1 MIQLL
6 EKKIIPKKQKEIR
19 IQIGNINT
27 TATTT
32 TTQPIIREKQNIENK
47 EQQNETKE
55 QENINEPIEKTQVNP
70 IKMTD
75 KTKTTNIDRNRIMER
90 LNQQNLLL
98 VKPNVFLPM
107 IREQEPEIER
117 EKTTEIIPTT
127 IQPLKIKR
135 KVVIKK
141 PVQKEKETVPPPP
154 PPPQQFEELPI
165 QEAVPELPPPPTE
178 EVATK
183 KKRQP
188 RIPKAKKGEMEKG
201 VSDIDLKKAKINGM
215 NVIDRLPED
224 KQKIII
230 KPPSFYMNN
239 RMIFIDKLR
248 SLFSPYRNEVLSNN
262 ETVSCNTQSNTTD
275 FELMTHQKVARDY
288 LNLYTPYRG
297 LLLYFGL
304 GSGKCLKKDTPI
316 LMYDGSIKMVQDIE
330 IDDQLMGDDS
340 KPRTILSLAQGRDRM
355 YDIIPSIGNKYTVNE
370 VHILCLKA
378 EGFPNMIENESKFK
392 IEWIEN
398 NTFHSRTFD
407 QECKNEAFSFFDSV
421 PKNNIIEIEVVDY
434 LKLPDDKKKLL
445 KGYKVPVDFEEKQIP
460 IDPYFIGVWITQ
472 IHNKCTNISCMDFE
486 ILFHIRNILDDDLK
500 LVHKNNFNFVI
511 HDTNTNDTSHRF
523 LQIIKDFN
531 LIDSKNIPF
540 LYKCNSRQN
549 RLKLLAGIIDSIGIY
564 NNKMN
569 YYEIYFPSKLNNNPK
584 LKNDIL
590 FLLESLGFYNSLE
603 NDYSEKIIIQGHGI
617 YEIPTQKPNI
627 LKTQK
632 DVFID
637 NNENVFTTDIQVEYV
652 GEDEYYGF
660 MIDENCRFLLG
671 DMTVTHNTCTSI
683 AIAEGMKTNKR
694 VFVMTPASLKM
705 NFFTEMKK
713 CGDELYKKNQH
724 WEFIAIEGNP
734 EYVGILSRSLS
745 LPVEYI
751 MRNGGAWLVN
761 IKENANYTK
770 LSSEKQKLIDEQLN
784 EMIRSKYTDI
794 NYNGLNMKK
803 IDAMTENKT
812 KNPFNN
818 SVVIIDEA
826 HNFVSRIVN
835 KLKKEKS
842 ISHILYDYLMSAEN
856 AKIVLMSGTPII
868 NYPNEIA
875 IMYNILR
882 GYIKTWT
889 LNLEIATTRKVSTQ
903 TIVQMFYDANFR
915 TYDYIEYNSNKL
927 IITRNPFGFINAIKP
942 GVAKGTVRGP
952 RVKKGGDDNNEN
964 NINLKTKKQKNKI
977 LKNNK
982 TKKIS
987 KINLKIKK
995 PKTDKQEQK
1004 QRQSEPTEEITEQLE
1019 KEYRKLD
1026 QFPYDGGEPNILDK
1040 YNGVHLDDTG
1050 NISDEVFIKTVIDIL
1065 NKNGINIIALNG
1077 VKVDNYKLLPDD
1089 PETFNNIFI
1098 DTDEGKTKNI
1108 GVFQRRILGLTSY
1121 YRSAQEKL
1129 LPKYVKTDDGN
1140 IYHVV
1145 KSEMSSHQ
1153 FAEYEKIRKEERDR
1167 EKSLRKRRL
1176 MNKGDELFNT
1186 SSSYRIFSRAACNFI
1201 FPDGIERPM
1210 PIMKIKNVEGE
1221 GEGEEMDIGEI
1232 DERDF
1237 DIAPKRITD
1246 ETDISKDFGE
1256 EDDAEL
1262 KPEETTYLKR
1272 IEKALEDVSVKIP
1285 GSNESQYLELNALQ
1299 ELSPKFAKIVENLND
1314 ENNIGLHLL
1323 YSHFRTIEGI
1333 GILKLILLAN
1343 GFSEFKIEKVE
1354 NTWKIVGEDDQLVLD
1369 KPRFVLYTGT
1379 ETTEEKEIIR
1389 NIYNGAWDYVPISI
1403 SAILKEK
1410 YENNMYGEVIK
1421 LFMITSSGAE
1431 GINLKN
1437 TRFVHI
1443 VEPYWHMVRVEQ
1455 VVGRARRICSHEELP
1470 EEYRNVKVFLY
1481 MTVLSNQQ
1489 KTDEKNIELKLNDK
1503 SRIDGRPITTD
1514 ESLYEIAVI
1523 KERINNQLLTSMKET
1538 AIDCNLYTIDNN
1550 TNGDKVDD
1558 EPLVCYNFETSNIKN
1573 QFGSFPTLEKDK
1585 EMENRLNIEE
1595 IQWEAVMVSIAG
1607 VDYALNQDTMELYD
1621 LNSYNRSKTSGVKP
1635 ILIGRLIL
1643 ENGQYKIIRNV

>member
-1 MIQLL
+1 MNMIQLL

-19 IQIGNINT
+19 IQIGTIT
-27 TATTT
+27 TAN
-32 TTQPIIREKQNIENK
+32 QPIIREEPY
-47 EQQNETKE
+47 ETKE
-55 QENINEPIEKTQVNP
+55 QEEKQVQEPEPENKNELIERKQVNP

-75 KTKTTNIDRNRIMER
+75 KTKTTNIDRNMIMER
-90 LNQQNLLL
+90 LNKQNLLL
-98 VKPNVFLPM
+98 VKPNIFLP
-107 IREQEPEIER
+107 IVREQEPEIER
-117 EKTTEIIPTT
+117 EKTIEIIQTT
-127 IQPLKIKR
+127 TQPPKIKR

-141 PVQKEKETVPPPP
+141 PAEKEKQTDILTL
-154 PPPQQFEELPI
+154 PPQEPPII
-165 QEAVPELPPPPTE
+165 QEAVPEIPPPPTE

-188 RIPKAKKGEMEKG
+188 RIPKAKKGEVEKG
-201 VSDIDLKKAKINGM
+201 ISDIDLKKAKINGI

-248 SLFSPYRNEVLSNN
+248 NFFLHYRNDVLSNN
-262 ETVSCNTQSNTTD
+262 ETVSCNTQSNNTD
-275 FELMTHQKVARDY
+275 IELMTHQKVARDY

-316 LMYDGSIKMVQDIE
+316 LMYDGTIKMVQDIE
-330 IDDQLMGDDS
+330 INDQLMGDDS
-340 KPRTILSLAQGRDRM
+340 TPRTVLSLAQGRDRM
-355 YDIIPSIGNKYTVNE
+355 YDIIPSVGNKYTVNE

-378 EGFPNMIENESKFK
+378 EGFPNMVENECKYK

-398 NTFHSRTFD
+398 NTFHSKIFNLD
-407 QECKNEAFSFFDSV
+407 CKNEAVSFFNSV
-421 PKNNIIEIEVVDY
+421 PKNNILEIEVVDY
-434 LKLPDDKKKLL
+434 LKLPNDKKKIL
-445 KGYKVPVDFEEKQIP
+445 KGYKVPIHFKEKPIP
-460 IDPYFIGVWITQ
+460 LDPYFIGFWITQ
-472 IHNKCTNISCMDFE
+472 IHNTKTNLSCIDFE
-486 ILFHIRNILDDDLK
+486 IIFHIKNIMDEHFK
-500 LVHKNNFNFVI
+500 IVYKNNYNFVI
-511 HDTNTNDTSHRF
+511 YDKNTDNTSHQF
-523 LQIIKDFN
+523 IKIMEDLN
-531 LIDSKNIPF
+531 LIDSNNIPF
-540 LYKCNSRQN
+540 LYKCNSREN
-549 RLKLLAGIIDSIGIY
+549 RMKLLAGIIDSIGFY
-564 NNKMN
+564 HRKMN
-569 YYEIYFPSKLNNNPK
+569 YYEINFPSNVINNQI

-603 NDYSEKIIIQGHGI
+603 NTEPDKIIIQGYGI
-617 YEIPTQKPNI
+617 HEIPIQKPNI
-627 LKTQK
+627 LKNQK
-632 DVFID
+632 HLID

-652 GEDEYYGF
+652 GEDDYYGF
-660 MIDENCRFLLG
+660 MIDENCRFVLG

-705 NFFTEMKK
+705 NFFTELKK

-724 WEFIAIEGNP
+724 WEFIEIEGNP
-734 EYVGILSRSLS
+734 EYVGILSRALS

-751 MRNGGAWLVN
+751 MSNGGAWLVN

-770 LSSEKQKLIDEQLN
+770 LSSDKQKSIDEQLN
-784 EMIRSKYTDI
+784 QMIRSKYMDI

-842 ISHILYDYLMSAEN
+842 ISHILYEYLMSAEN

-889 LNLEIATTRKVSTQ
+889 LNLKITTTQ
-903 TIVQMFYDANFR
+903 KITTQSIVQMFYDANFR
-915 TYDYIEYNSNKL
+915 TYDYVEYNSNKL

-952 RVKKGGDDNNEN
+952 RVKKGGD
-964 NINLKTKKQKNKI
+964 NLKTKKQKKII

-987 KINLKIKK
+987 KINLKIKNK
-995 PKTDKQEQK
+995 NTNEQGEPQEQ
-1004 QRQSEPTEEITEQLE
+1004 QEPPEEITEQVE

-1026 QFPYDGGEPNILDK
+1026 QFPYDGGEPNIMDK
-1040 YNGVHLDDTG
+1040 YNGVHLDETG

-1065 NKNGINIIALNG
+1065 NKNGIDVVALNG
-1077 VKVDNYKLLPDD
+1077 IKVDNYKLLPDD
-1089 PETFNNIFI
+1089 PDTFNNMFI
-1098 DTDEGKTKNI
+1098 DTDEGKTRNI

-1121 YRSAQEKL
+1121 YRSAQEQL

-1140 IYHVV
+1140 IYHEV
-1145 KSEMSSHQ
+1145 KCEMSSHQ

-1176 MNKGDELFNT
+1176 MNKGDELFNV
-1186 SSSYRIFSRAACNFI
+1186 SSSYRIFSRAACNFV

-1210 PIMKIKNVEGE
+1210 PIMKIKNA
-1221 GEGEEMDIGEI
+1221 EGEEMDIEEI
-1232 DERDF
+1232 DERNF
-1237 DIAPKRITD
+1237 DIAPKRIID
-1246 ETDISKDFGE
+1246 ETDVSKDFGE

-1285 GSNESQYLELNALQ
+1285 GSDESQYLEFNALQ
-1299 ELSPKFAKIVENLND
+1299 DLSPKFAKIIENLND

-1343 GFSEFKIEKVE
+1343 GFSEFKIEKID
-1354 NTWKIVGEDDQLVLD
+1354 NTWKIVGEDDQLALD

-1389 NIYNGAWDYVPISI
+1389 NIYNGSWDYVPISI
-1403 SAILKEK
+1403 SSMLKEK
-1410 YENNMYGEVIK
+1410 YENNIYGEVIK

-1443 VEPYWHMVRVEQ
+1443 VEPYWHMVRIEQ
-1455 VVGRARRICSHEELP
+1455 VVGRARRICSHQELP

-1523 KERINNQLLTSMKET
+1523 KERINTQLLTSMKET
-1538 AIDCNLYTIDNN
+1538 AIDCNLYAIDDN
-1550 TNGDKVDD
+1550 TKGDKDND
-1558 EPLVCYNFETSNIKN
+1558 EQLVCYNFETSNIKN

-1585 EMENRLNIEE
+1585 EMENRLNIAE
-1595 IQWEAVMVSIAG
+1595 IRWEAVMVSIAG
-1607 VDYALNQDTMELYD
+1607 VNYALNQDTMELYD

-1635 ILIGRLIL
+1635 ILIGRLVM
-1643 ENGQYKIIRNV
+1643 ENGQYKIIRNT